1 MSLRDDWEMPRRA
14 RGWNVGPAGMG
25 AVRVALLFGSA
36 AVALALILTPMLED
50 RTRKVAYSAY
60 PAGVDMMAT
69 GSIGQR
75 ANPGA
80 YTIRRSVLQHSPN
93 SVCIIRH
100 NGMRT
105 GDC

>member
-1 MSLRDDWEMPRRA
+1 MTLRDDWEMPRRG
-14 RGWNVGPAGMG
+14 RGWHVGAAGMG

-36 AVALALILTPMLED
+36 AVALALIFTPMLED
-50 RTRKVAYSAY
+50 RTRKMTYSAY

-80 YTIRRSVLQHSPN
+80 YTIRRSVLQPSPN
-93 SVCIIRH
+93 AVCIIRD

>member
-1 MSLRDDWEMPRRA
+1 MSLRDDWEAPRAA
-14 RGWNVGPAGMG
+14 RGWSLGPAGMG
-25 AVRVALLFGSA
+25 ALRVTLLFGSA

-50 RTRKVAYSAY
+50 RTRKIAYSAY
-60 PAGVDMMAT
+60 PAGVDMMPT

-75 ANPGA
+75 SNPGA
-80 YTIRRSVLQHSPN
+80 YTIRRSVLQPSPN
-93 SVCIIRH
+93 AVCIIRG

>member
-1 MSLRDDWEMPRRA
+1 MPFRDDWETPRAA
-14 RGWNVGPAGMG
+14 RRWSAGPAGMG
-25 AVRVALLFGSA
+25 ALRVTLLFGSA

-60 PAGVDMMAT
+60 PAGVDMMPT

-75 ANPGA
+75 SNPGA
-80 YTIRRSVLQHSPN
+80 YTIRRSVLQPSPN
-93 SVCIIRH
+93 AVCILRD